1 MNDAAPRSSWTKLYR
16 ILPNPCGPLTGLP
29 WPSAAACGISAVT
42 IAFSGTLY
50 WTLYLQLR
58 RQRVM
63 AAQPQKSFLCSD
75 ALDELLPL
83 SNRSTVNPCLDLHGF
98 VCRQQGV
105 RGVSRSNVFR
115 RAYANVLLD
124 WAALFYGSGSG
135 HLDLHFNMVK
145 RIYRSCILTMFEVG
159 EAERQADI
167 FLHQWGDGW
176 KTIRDNPTRQDLMQL
191 VLSLAL
197 TYNISTVLDTFAVL
211 AHRVFPTSTSLRSIQ
226 QVLVDCDLH
235 VTSFGQ
241 LWNLAITEAVDNSRR
256 RVEAETI
263 ISQIRTAVLSRM
275 QTSFF
280 QSNRST
286 ATSTLIQLHLYY
298 PKNTVPRSAALPNI
312 SDNFFVNAFRARKY
326 EQSAHLELVATRKMS
341 LFTARLD
348 SELGYFLHEN
358 ALFISHSSLAPP
370 VFSPDDERFINYARF
385 GALIAGE
392 IYGSILAG
400 TEPEPTD
407 NETNSGFQLNAQR
420 SCFENLY
427 FGHNES
433 MTSTAIL
440 DRALSLSHGLETVW
454 QIAKGDIWGHRVAL
468 QQHGEVV
475 TWAQMFFLRYCATW
489 CGFYDS
495 DDWNRWSCNVPVRN
509 LMAFHAAFG
518 CPKPDE
524 RCLQ

>member
-197 TYNISTVLDTFAVL
+197 TYNISTVLDVKLTL
-211 AHRVFPTSTSLRSIQ
+211 A
-226 QVLVDCDLH
+226 
-235 VTSFGQ
+235 
-241 LWNLAITEAVDNSRR
+241 
-256 RVEAETI
+256 
-263 ISQIRTAVLSRM
+263 
-275 QTSFF
+275 
-280 QSNRST
+280 
-286 ATSTLIQLHLYY
+286 
-298 PKNTVPRSAALPNI
+298 
-312 SDNFFVNAFRARKY
+312 
-326 EQSAHLELVATRKMS
+326 
-341 LFTARLD
+341 
-348 SELGYFLHEN
+348 
-358 ALFISHSSLAPP
+358 LAPP